1 MLTREQERHF
11 RLFGYVCLRQAFNE
25 KETAKI
31 SLDFDEVLAES
42 LDGQPF
48 AGEKRQLVVGF
59 VEKRPSL
66 SALVADDRV
75 FEPVEQLMCG
85 TPLWIESDGN
95 LYVGDTHWHPD
106 AAVHFPLWIK
116 VALYLDPVD
125 KGTGSLRVIPGSHLA
140 LFSAALDAAKIRG
153 PEGGHSIGLTPDRM
167 PSVAL
172 ESQPGDVIFFDQ
184 RTWHSSFGGGIGR
197 RMFTMN
203 FASPIATNE
212 QRDLVLQV
220 YNMNLGWSAN
230 GRVYSDSFLDS
241 QLPRIQA
248 ITKVV
253 KELGLK

>member
-25 KETAKI
+25 KEIAKI
-31 SLDFDEVLAES
+31 SLDFDEVLGES

-75 FEPVEQLMCG
+75 FEPVEQLICG

-125 KGTGSLRVIPGSHLA
+125 KDTGSLRVIPGSHMA
-140 LFSAALDAAKIRG
+140 LFSAALDAAKIRALRVAMALVWL
-153 PEGGHSIGLTPDRM
+153 LTGCR
-167 PSVAL
+167 L
-172 ESQPGDVIFFDQ
+172 
-184 RTWHSSFGGGIGR
+184 
-197 RMFTMN
+197 
-203 FASPIATNE
+203 
-212 QRDLVLQV
+212 
-220 YNMNLGWSAN
+220 
-230 GRVYSDSFLDS
+230 
-241 QLPRIQA
+241 
-248 ITKVV
+248 
-253 KELGLK
+253 

>member
-11 RLFGYVCLRQAFNE
+11 KLFGYVCLRQVFDE
-25 KETAKI
+25 QEMAKI
-31 SLDFDEVLAES
+31 SADFDEVLAES
-42 LDGQPF
+42 LDGRPF
-48 AGEKRQLVVGF
+48 PGEKRQLVVGF
-59 VEKRPSL
+59 VEQRPGL
-66 SALVADDRV
+66 SALVADDRI

-125 KGTGSLRVIPGSHLA
+125 KGTGSLRVIPGSHGA

-153 PEGGHSIGLTPDRM
+153 EDGGRTIGLAPDGI

-172 ESQPGDVIFFDQ
+172 ESRPGDVIFFDQ
-184 RTWHSSFGGGIGR
+184 RTWHSSFGGGVGR

-212 QRDLVLQV
+212 QRDLVLKV
-220 YNMNLGWSAN
+220 YNMNLGWSAR
-230 GRVYSDSFLDS
+230 GKVYSDSFLDS
-241 QLPRIQA
+241 ELPRIQA

-253 KELGLK
+253 KELGLE